1 MAVEKEALEILKEV
15 REAQKEMTAK
25 QDELVQLLRSEA
37 ENSKKIREEAIALQR
52 QAMQRAKRISYI
64 TVPLILICAG
74 LILYL
79 LVKYRIL

>member
-15 REAQKEMTAK
+15 REAQKEITAK
-25 QDELVQLLRSEA
+25 QDELVQLLRGEA
-37 ENSKKIREEAIALQR
+37 EKSKKIREEAIALQR

-79 LVKYRIL
+79 LVKYRIF